1 MNSNPA
7 MRFKPALTRDDLT
20 AIQERS
26 AESPDV
32 RTLLWEVARLRA
44 LALRTHDYFR
54 QGSSSTSLILAESL
68 RTMLEAEPVIQEQPK
83 L

>member
-7 MRFKPALTRDDLT
+7 MRFKPALTKDDLK
-20 AIQERS
+20 AIQDRNS
-26 AESPDV
+26 DLPDV
-32 RTLLWEVARLRA
+32 RELLWEVARLRA

-68 RTMLEAEPVIQEQPK
+68 REMLEDEPVVQEQRW

>member
-7 MRFKPALTRDDLT
+7 MRFKPALTKDDLT

-26 AESPDV
+26 ADSPDV
-32 RTLLWEVARLRA
+32 RALLWEVARLRA

-54 QGSSSTSLILAESL
+54 QGSSSTSLILADSL
-68 RTMLEAEPVIQEQPK
+68 RNMLEAEPVIQEQPK